1 MKAPMSGVQTD
12 DGTATTYD
20 EAEDA
25 DLNHGLLIRLAG
37 RAFTRV
43 LQAVIKD
50 HDMTAGEFRILRT
63 VGSAPRSTQNEIAD
77 LAAMDRPYV
86 AAILKR
92 LRARKLIT
100 TVTDKE
106 DRRRRNVVLTV
117 KGTTLRA
124 TVLARLTPTSGIAER
139 GISKRELEIYQ
150 RVLRRMTA
158 SVDAHYLAL
167 MSQRD
172 D

>member
-1 MKAPMSGVQTD
+1 MKRACADVNQT
-12 DGTATTYD
+12 GNRNPAAYD

-50 HDMTAGEFRILRT
+50 HNMTAGEFRILRT
-63 VGSAPRSTQNEIAD
+63 VGFAPRSTQNEIAD

-100 TVTDKE
+100 TIADRV
-106 DRRRRNVVLTV
+106 DRRRRNVILTA
-117 KGTTLRA
+117 KGSALRA
-124 TVLARLTPTSGIAER
+124 EVLARLTPTSEIADR
-139 GISKRELEIYQ
+139 GISKRELE
-150 RVLRRMTA
+150 T
-158 SVDAHYLAL
+158 
-167 MSQRD
+167 
-172 D
+172 